1 MTYRSNPPTDPPP
14 LPAVRRSL
22 APLREQVLDQVREA
36 IIDGRLAP
44 GARLIERSLIDM
56 LGVSRTVVREALR
69 QLESEGLVTTDAR
82 KGMVVR
88 ALTTDEARDLYAI
101 RALLEGLA
109 ARLFVEH
116 ATSAQRKALAEAL
129 QETVGAYEGGDP
141 NSVLRAKNEFYRRL
155 FDGAGS
161 ETLSSM
167 LGMLHARIWRWRALG
182 LGHPNRSER
191 RSRESIRAL
200 QALLAAAKANDAA
213 RAEAV
218 MREEST
224 RAGAEVMRLLEP
236 QAEAVQPRTPMA
248 GRTSKR

>member
-1 MTYRSNPPTDPPP
+1 MTNRSNPLPASPP
-14 LPAVRRSL
+14 LPVVRRSL
-22 APLREQVLDQVREA
+22 APLREQVLDQLREA
-36 IIDGRLAP
+36 IIDGRLEP

-69 QLESEGLVTTDAR
+69 QLESEGLVATDAR

-88 ALTTDEARDLYAI
+88 ALTAAEARDLYAI

-116 ATSAQRKALAEAL
+116 ATTVQRKALAEAL
-129 QETVGAYEGGDP
+129 QETVRAYGTGDP
-141 NSVLRAKNEFYRRL
+141 DSVLRAKNEFYRRL

-200 QALLAAAKANDAA
+200 QALLAAAKANDPE
-213 RAEAV
+213 RAEAI

-236 QAEAVQPRTPMA
+236 HAEAVRPRAATTP
-248 GRTSKR
+248 TDSHH

>member
-1 MTYRSNPPTDPPP
+1 MTNRSNPLPVSPP
-14 LPAVRRSL
+14 LPAVRHSL
-22 APLREQVLDQVREA
+22 APLREQVLDQLREA
-36 IIDGRLAP
+36 IINGRLEP

-69 QLESEGLVTTDAR
+69 QLESEGLVATDAR

-88 ALTTDEARDLYAI
+88 ALTAAEARDLYAI

-116 ATSAQRKALAEAL
+116 ATTVQRKALAEAL
-129 QETVGAYEGGDP
+129 QETVRAYATGDP
-141 NSVLRAKNEFYRRL
+141 DCVLRAKNEFYRRL

-182 LGHPNRSER
+182 LTHPGRSPD
-191 RSRESIRAL
+191 RSRESIANLRAML
-200 QALLAAAKANDAA
+200 AAIQRRDADAAERITRDEAGKAAQEVLRLLAAGGK
-213 RAEAV
+213 
-218 MREEST
+218 
-224 RAGAEVMRLLEP
+224 
-236 QAEAVQPRTPMA
+236 
-248 GRTSKR
+248 